1 MQVARLMKRV
11 LELGLH
17 ESKGRVY
24 IELYKIASYLQST
37 QLSFIY

>member
-11 LELGLH
+11 WELGLH
-17 ESKGRVY
+17 ESKGRVC
-24 IELYKIASYLQST
+24 IELYKFASYLQST

>member
-17 ESKGRVY
+17 ESRGRAC
-24 IELYKIASYLQST
+24 IELYKFAFNLHST